1 MDLFDN
7 IMSMLSQFM
16 LWIWG
21 GLAIIFVILE
31 ISLSGILQI
40 WFAIGAICA
49 GVVAWFFPTNI
60 VAQGLVFLVVSG
72 VLTAIFTKMFSEKGD
87 HPLVSS
93 NPVYTILGK
102 TAIVTKEID
111 TPKGLGQISING
123 DKWSAKT
130 TIDQVIPEN
139 TKVIIKEI
147 DGVKAVVEPID
158 E

>member
-31 ISLSGILQI
+31 I

-60 VAQGLVFLVVSG
+60 IAQGLVFLVVSG

-130 TIDQVIPEN
+130 NIDQVIP
-139 TKVIIKEI
+139 TSCSTKEI
-147 DGVKAVVEPID
+147 FDNLFG
-158 E
+158 